1 MKTWLTKWRISTA
14 LDVGKPL
21 APTVKRAVA
30 NSEEL
35 RRFAATT
42 AELDTSL
49 KNSLPAS
56 EPPASLHAAIMRS
69 VQAAES
75 KPAFS
80 WQALWPRL
88 ISAAAIASLVIL
100 GILGVS
106 RRFHSTA
113 VVLHPK
119 ESPSL
124 ATASSALEASSLLVR
139 KVSDTPLSALNEEM
153 LHLHSDL
160 ANAHKI
166 LLASL
171 P

>member
-1 MKTWLTKWRISTA
+1 MLSD
-14 LDVGKPL
+14 L
-21 APTVKRAVA
+21 
-30 NSEEL
+30 
-35 RRFAATT
+35 
-42 AELDTSL
+42 
-49 KNSLPAS
+49 
-56 EPPASLHAAIMRS
+56 
-69 VQAAES
+69 
-75 KPAFS
+75 
-80 WQALWPRL
+80 
-88 ISAAAIASLVIL
+88 AIASLVIL